1 MRSAFSSSSEEE
13 SSSEEDENEMDEAL
27 ETSRF
32 RHELEAESQ
41 HVLQEQVRAGRRT
54 QIRVSGATFAHKSV
68 SHTFPL

>member
-1 MRSAFSSSSEEE
+1 MRSAFSSSSEEDE
-13 SSSEEDENEMDEAL
+13 KAFSSSEEEDENLMDEDM

-41 HVLQEQVRAGRRT
+41 HVLQEQVT
-54 QIRVSGATFAHKSV
+54 GATFARKSV

>member
-41 HVLQEQVRAGRRT
+41 HVLQEQVT
-54 QIRVSGATFAHKSV
+54 GATFAHKFV
-68 SHTFPL
+68 SHTLPL